1 MAAAAL
7 AATALLL
14 AGALLPSAGKNAQR
28 RLVSREAWPAPTA
41 RPSHCPATPPKKLV
55 SKRVSQPGSGRLSPQ
70 RNGSRCYHHSECYS
84 DCCLVDWDFGGAFC
98 AAKGGM
104 ATVCLPQTNGAVNIM
119 CPCRT
124 GLTCSTKDLM
134 CPHRCYL
141 I

>member
-28 RLVSREAWPAPTA
+28 RL
-41 RPSHCPATPPKKLV
+41 PKKLV
-55 SKRVSQPGSGRLSPQ
+55 AKRVSQPGSGRLSPQ
-70 RNGSRCYHHSECYS
+70 RNGSRCYHHSECSS

-98 AAKGGM
+98 KAKGGM

-141 I
+141 L

>member
-28 RLVSREAWPAPTA
+28 RL
-41 RPSHCPATPPKKLV
+41 
-55 SKRVSQPGSGRLSPQ
+55 
-70 RNGSRCYHHSECYS
+70 RNGSRCYHHSECSS

-98 AAKGGM
+98 KAKGGM

-141 I
+141 L